1 MEADRWQSSS
11 CVLGEP
17 GAEQARNRARSD
29 PTAGYGIWE
38 DDPPD
43 SWSSLGGTRCPA
55 LPSSGQ
61 LLRAALDEEGSAPF
75 VEDDSA
81 ALHGDAKQRRSATVG
96 ASFPETQ
103 AAAVH
108 PLSRVDRCP
117 SCRACAPTTPRRSW
131 PSNWRTAPT
140 SPLSAPTAAMSS
152 TNTS

>member
-1 MEADRWQSSS
+1 MK
-11 CVLGEP
+11 
-17 GAEQARNRARSD
+17 RNRPRRMV
-29 PTAGYGIWE
+29 PI
-38 DDPPD
+38 P
-43 SWSSLGGTRCPA
+43 LH
-55 LPSSGQ
+55 Q

-117 SCRACAPTTPRRSW
+117 SCSACAPTTPRRSW

-140 SPLSAPTAAMSS
+140 SSPLSPTAAMSS
-152 TNTS
+152 TTTSPSSTTPCWPSRRLAPRSEEHTSE